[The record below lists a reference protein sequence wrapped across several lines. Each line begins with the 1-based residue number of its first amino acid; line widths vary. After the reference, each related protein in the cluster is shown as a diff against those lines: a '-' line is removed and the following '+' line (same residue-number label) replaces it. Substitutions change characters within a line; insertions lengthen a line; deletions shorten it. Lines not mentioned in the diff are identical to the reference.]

1 MTEERSARI
10 MDEIFQ
16 SGNEDAQGRLLKLL
30 QEFLVSEAAKHSS
43 KEKGTSSLVQPL
55 LWSLVF

>member
-55 LWSLVF
+55 L